1 MHQALLFLKEVC
13 NNLREL
19 LRYRLQRNYCRST
32 LYYGQSTNEQSLH
45 QQNVYLYIINC
56 MLILYIH
63 DESLIHRCSLINY
76 YVSPRRV
83 DYIIFLDSITVSKN
97 PSTSIRL
104 DVLYSVLI
112 SIISIEQPFR

>member
-1 MHQALLFLKEVC
+1 
-13 NNLREL
+13 
-19 LRYRLQRNYCRST
+19 
-32 LYYGQSTNEQSLH
+32 
-45 QQNVYLYIINC
+45 

-63 DESLIHRCSLINY
+63 DESLIHRCSLMNY

-97 PSTSIRL
+97 PNTSIRL
-104 DVLYSVLI
+104 DVLYSMLI